1 MLFKRRKNI
10 DEKIATPAALKE
22 GIESLN
28 NKLHKFSDYLR
39 VRSEHVSLQSKRVCL
54 FVFCLLFGS
63 ISICIII
70 KSIADRQSTISI
82 HAITVPSNID
92 KSNNGL
98 RQDQAIV
105 SQKEFHRIELFKSY
119 IDSLQESITG
129 KHLYDSILKARPH
142 LIDSILLL
150 ENMYEVQSSKK

>member
-1 MLFKRRKNI
+1 MLFKKRKNI
-10 DEKIATPAALKE
+10 DEEIVTPEALKKVVE
-22 GIESLN
+22 GLDN
-28 NKLHKFSDYLR
+28 RLHKCSDYLQG
-39 VRSEHVSLQSKRVCL
+39 RSEHVSLQSKRLCL

-82 HAITVPSNID
+82 HAITVPLNID

-98 RQDQAIV
+98 RQEQSIV
-105 SQKEFHRIELFKSY
+105 SEKEFHRIESFKHY
-119 IDSLQESITG
+119 IDSLQGSITG
-129 KHLYDSILKARPH
+129 KHLYDSILKTRPH

-150 ENMYEVQSSKK
+150 ENMYQVQSSKK

>member
-10 DEKIATPAALKE
+10 DEKIATPAALKK

-28 NKLHKFSDYLR
+28 NKLHKFSDYLQG
-39 VRSEHVSLQSKRVCL
+39 RSEHISLQSKRVGL
-54 FVFCLLFGS
+54 FVFCLLFGC

-98 RQDQAIV
+98 RQQQAIV
-105 SQKEFHRIELFKSY
+105 SEKEFHRIELFKHY
-119 IDSLQESITG
+119 MDSLQKNLTG
-129 KHLYDSILKARPH
+129 RCLFDSIMKARPH
-142 LIDSILLL
+142 LIDSIRLL
-150 ENMYEVQSSKK
+150 ENMYQLQSSKK

>member
-1 MLFKRRKNI
+1 MLFKRRTNI
-10 DEKIATPAALKE
+10 DEKIATPAALKK

-28 NKLHKFSDYLR
+28 TKLHKLSDYLQGK
-39 VRSEHVSLQSKRVCL
+39 SEYISLQSKRVCL
-54 FVFCLLFGS
+54 FIFCLLFGS
-63 ISICIII
+63 ISIGIII

-82 HAITVPSNID
+82 HAITVPLNID

-98 RQDQAIV
+98 RQEQSIV
-105 SQKEFHRIELFKSY
+105 SEKEFHRIESFKHY
-119 IDSLQESITG
+119 IDSLQGSISG

-150 ENMYEVQSSKK
+150 KNMYQVQSSKK